1 MGQQQ
6 KRNVADV
13 PTLPLFV
20 YKKKHEEPLRG
31 EETSL
36 CLSDN
41 KKRTLTFT
49 LFVRNIPI
57 CRAVA
62 KTFFGGDESR
72 GYPLTEF
79 WRGATK
85 NDFTVGQSSFGQ
97 DERRQLG
104 SRPSSE
110 SLGSSRAKENGKE
123 RERVERDQ
131 SAVDGCL
138 RLSSKF
144 IKLLRL

>member
-1 MGQQQ
+1 MPGGR
-6 KRNVADV
+6 KN
-13 PTLPLFV
+13 
-20 YKKKHEEPLRG
+20 
-31 EETSL
+31 
-36 CLSDN
+36 
-41 KKRTLTFT
+41 
-49 LFVRNIPI
+49 
-57 CRAVA
+57 
-62 KTFFGGDESR
+62 FFGGDESR